1 MSQQNLDLV
10 TRAFTAA
17 NARPKPDYSTMNELF
32 AADHVLVPV
41 GVASGIEQEATG
53 VEGFR
58 AWRRHLEEFLPVE
71 LALQGAVDVGPDKVL
86 TVWTARFKGKASEAA
101 SDQRLWAV
109 VTVRGGQLIRTEA
122 FGEPEKAVRAAAESR
137 Y

>member
-1 MSQQNLDLV
+1 MSQQNLEIV
-10 TRAFTAA
+10 TRAFNAATAQ
-17 NARPKPDYSTMNELF
+17 PKPDYSTMNELF
-32 AADHVLVPV
+32 AVDHVLVPV

-86 TVWTARFKGKASEAA
+86 TVTTARFKGKTSEAA
-101 SDQRLWAV
+101 SEQRLWAV
-109 VTVRGGQLIRTEA
+109 VTVRGGQVLRTEA
-122 FGEPEKAVRAAAESR
+122 FSEPLNALRAAAELSA
-137 Y
+137 